1 MAFNPLEQ
9 TGIPVDD
16 QLRSWSEL
24 NMEPHDKQAVD
35 PYTRT
40 RVISAARR
48 HRQLPRHQGLRPLH
62 RPAAAEAV
70 AR

>member
-9 TGIPVDD
+9 TGIPVD

-40 RVISAARR
+40 RRRGRKAARR
-48 HRQLPRHQGLRPLH
+48 AVPG
-62 RPAAAEAV
+62 AAEAV